1 MRPFCLIAGD
11 AHPALARQV
20 AELAGASLVPATVGA
35 FADGESRVRIEG
47 GVRDSDLYV
56 VQPTSPPVNER
67 LVTLALIVDAARAA
81 GAARVTAVMPYFGY
95 ARQDVRKSAGEPRSA
110 QMAVRILESSGVDGV
125 VALELH
131 SPALESAFRVPLV
144 HLEADEVALA
154 LIRGWQ
160 IADPMVVSPDAGG
173 LKRAQRYAGALGA
186 GLAVVAKSRPRPD
199 AAVAVAVLGDVRG
212 RHCVIVDDLASTGT
226 TIANAAE
233 ALRRAGAASVDA
245 FFVHAVMAP
254 GALQKMKA
262 AGVGRVGSTDSVPG
276 GGDIE
281 RTSIAP
287 LLARA
292 ISASAG
298 RS

>member
-1 MRPFCLIAGD
+1 MRPLCVIAGD
-11 AHPALARQV
+11 AHPALARQL
-20 AELAGASLVPATVGA
+20 AELAGASLVPASVGA

-47 GVRDSDLYV
+47 DVRDSDVHV

-67 LVTLALIVDAARAA
+67 LVTLALIADAARAA
-81 GAARVTAVMPYFGY
+81 GAARVTAVTPYFGY

-110 QMAVRILESSGVDGV
+110 QMAVRILESSGVDSV
-125 VALELH
+125 LALELH
-131 SPALESAFRVPLV
+131 SPALDSAFRVPLV
-144 HLEADEVALA
+144 HLEADEAALP
-154 LIRGWQ
+154 LILAWRL
-160 IADPMVVSPDAGG
+160 ADPVVVSPDAGG
-173 LKRAQRYAGALGA
+173 LKRAQRYASGLGA
-186 GLAVVAKSRPRPD
+186 ALSVVTKSRPAPD
-199 AAVAVAVLGDVRG
+199 AAVARAVLGEVRG
-212 RHCVIVDDLASTGT
+212 RQCLIVDDLASTGT

-233 ALRRAGAASVDA
+233 ALRRAGAASVHA

-262 AGVGRVGSTDSVPG
+262 AGVGRIGSTDSVAG

-281 RTSIAP
+281 RASIAP